1 MNTWNPPEI
10 TDPPAHERVY
20 RALRARILSGEMAPG
35 EQVTLR
41 GLAEELGVSMTPAR
55 EAISRLVAER
65 ALHMTASG
73 RVAVQ
78 TPGARELEEL
88 FSARKLLEPELAVR
102 ALPNLEKS
110 TILTLR
116 SINVTLDDYVAK
128 GDAAGYVQANNAFHT
143 KLYALANAPAL
154 MALVESVWLQTAP
167 GMRRIYGRLG
177 TAALADY
184 HEATLAALVNRDFAA
199 LAAAIRAVRPDS
211 GRLTSGPLNAIF
223 FDREHGTMRG
233 GSSNYGEDYGIAW

>member
-10 TDPPAHERVY
+10 AAPPAHERVY
-20 RALRARILSGEMAPG
+20 RVLRARILSGEMAPG

-73 RVAVQ
+73 RVAIP

-110 TILTLR
+110 TIPTLR
-116 SINVTLDDYVAK
+116 GINETLDDYVAK
-128 GDAAGYVQANNAFHT
+128 GDTAGYVQANNAFHT
-143 KLYALANAPAL
+143 TLYTLAEGPAL

-167 GMRRIYGRLG
+167 VMRRIYGRLG

-184 HEATLAALVNRDFAA
+184 HEATLMALASRDAPA
-199 LAAAIRAVRPDS
+199 LAAAIRADVAQGAALLHQVALDETH
-211 GRLTSGPLNAIF
+211 L
-223 FDREHGTMRG
+223 
-233 GSSNYGEDYGIAW
+233 